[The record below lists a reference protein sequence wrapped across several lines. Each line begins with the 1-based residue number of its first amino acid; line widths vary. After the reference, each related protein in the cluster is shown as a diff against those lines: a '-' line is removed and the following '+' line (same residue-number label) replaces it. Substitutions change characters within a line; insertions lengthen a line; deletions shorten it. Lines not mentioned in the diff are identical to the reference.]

1 MDNEYK
7 VGALCELIAFNGN
20 KNKTKK
26 DKKKKDNIERQFQT
40 ESNLNDLPKNE
51 NAEKSK
57 KRKSKNSNEQSI
69 KKIKKNDKNL
79 LDSSSQIETVDIKSE
94 MINKKMKKSKKTN
107 QINED
112 PNSEAISPTTFE
124 RKIKKKKNKILK
136 NGSTKPNDK
145 TKNIDKNS
153 LVSPQIEAVDLKPKL
168 LVSTNKANQINEK
181 THLEVNES
189 KTFEKKIKKKKDKK
203 SKDNST
209 KPNDKTKKIDK
220 KLSMTKSSDGD
231 IKSSEDYIEKES
243 RTVFVGNVPVNV
255 KMSAIKNLFKKFGEV
270 ETTRLRSVAVKN
282 LDVPKRVSIMKGDF
296 HPQRDTANVYVRF
309 KTIEQAQK
317 ALVLN
322 ATQFEGHTIRV
333 DMALNTNHKQ
343 NMKKGI
349 FIGNLPYNIQED
361 EIWDYFKDCGT
372 ISAVRIVRD
381 NATGVSKGFGYV
393 DFENKESVELAMQIQ
408 GKKVQN
414 REIRVKRIETKK
426 NTNKVF
432 NKKPL
437 PFKRT
442 KPISKSSQN
451 FQGEIMKPKTLK
463 KKQKPTKTDL
473 MRKKIAKKL
482 NA

>member
-7 VGALCELIAFNGN
+7 VGALCELIASSGN
-20 KNKTKK
+20 KKKTKK
-26 DKKKKDNIERQFQT
+26 DKNKENIKCQLQT
-40 ESNLNDLPKNE
+40 ETNLDNLPKNE
-51 NAEKSK
+51 SVEKSK
-57 KRKSKNSNEQSI
+57 KRKSKNLNKQSI
-69 KKIKKNDKNL
+69 KKIKTITNNSPQIEAVDKNSEIINEDTNSGVIASKTFEKKFKNKKDKKFKNNSIKSNNETKKIDENSL
-79 LDSSSQIETVDIKSE
+79 ISPKIEAVDIKPELLVSA
-94 MINKKMKKSKKTN
+94 NQAKLTNKTN

-112 PNSEAISPTTFE
+112 ANSGVFA
-124 RKIKKKKNKILK
+124 
-136 NGSTKPNDK
+136 
-145 TKNIDKNS
+145 
-153 LVSPQIEAVDLKPKL
+153 
-168 LVSTNKANQINEK
+168 
-181 THLEVNES
+181 S
-189 KTFEKKIKKKKDKK
+189 KTFEKKLKKKTNKQTN
-203 SKDNST
+203 DNST

-220 KLSMTKSSDGD
+220 KLSTTNSSV
-231 IKSSEDYIEKES
+231 IKSSEEYTEKES
-243 RTVFVGNVPVNV
+243 RTVFVGNVPVDV
-255 KMSAIKNLFKKFGEV
+255 KMSAIKSLFKQFGEV

-282 LDVPKRVSIMKGDF
+282 LDKPKRVSILKGDF

-333 DMALNTNHKQ
+333 DMALNSGHKQ

-349 FIGNLPYNIQED
+349 FIGNLPYSIQED
-361 EIWDYFKDCGT
+361 EIWDYFKDCGS

-414 REIRVKRIETKK
+414 REIRIKRIETKK

-432 NKKPL
+432 NKNPL

-442 KPISKSSQN
+442 RPMNKSSQN
-451 FQGEIMKPKTLK
+451 FQGETMKPKTQK

>member
-7 VGALCELIAFNGN
+7 VGALCELIASKGN
-20 KNKTKK
+20 KKKTKK
-26 DKKKKDNIERQFQT
+26 DKKAKENIECQLQSDT
-40 ESNLNDLPKNE
+40 NLNDLPKKE

-57 KRKSKNSNEQSI
+57 KRKSKNSNEQST
-69 KKIKKNDKNL
+69 KKIKKNTKISL
-79 LDSSSQIETVDIKSE
+79 VSPQIETVDIKPE
-94 MINKKMKKSKKTN
+94 KIAETNETN

-112 PNSEAISPTTFE
+112 TNS
-124 RKIKKKKNKILK
+124 
-136 NGSTKPNDK
+136 G
-145 TKNIDKNS
+145 
-153 LVSPQIEAVDLKPKL
+153 
-168 LVSTNKANQINEK
+168 
-181 THLEVNES
+181 VNES
-189 KTFEKKIKKKKDKK
+189 KSFEKTIKKKKDKK

-220 KLSMTKSSDGD
+220 KFSTTNSLD
-231 IKSSEDYIEKES
+231 IKSSEDYTEKES

-255 KMSAIKNLFKKFGEV
+255 KMTAVKNLFKQFGEV

-333 DMALNTNHKQ
+333 DMALNTGHKQ

-349 FIGNLPYNIQED
+349 FIGNLPYSIQED
-361 EIWDYFKDCGT
+361 EIWNYFKDCGS

-393 DFENKESVELAMQIQ
+393 DFETKESVELAMQIK

-432 NKKPL
+432 DKKPSL
-437 PFKRT
+437 FKRT
-442 KPISKSSQN
+442 KPIVNRSSQN
-451 FQGEIMKPKTLK
+451 FQGEIIKPKTQK

>member
-7 VGALCELIAFNGN
+7 VGALCELIASNGS
-20 KNKTKK
+20 KKKTKK
-26 DKKKKDNIERQFQT
+26 DKKAKENIECQLQSDT
-40 ESNLNDLPKNE
+40 NLNDLPKNE
-51 NAEKSK
+51 NAEISK
-57 KRKSKNSNEQSI
+57 KRKAKNSNEQSI
-69 KKIKKNDKNL
+69 KKIKKNVKISL
-79 LDSSSQIETVDIKSE
+79 VSPKIKILDIKPE
-94 MINKKMKKSKKTN
+94 KKLETNKTN

-112 PNSEAISPTTFE
+112 TNSGVNELKSFGKKTKKIDNNSVVSP
-124 RKIKKKKNKILK
+124 KIKLLIKPEKIVE
-136 NGSTKPNDK
+136 TDK
-145 TKNIDKNS
+145 T
-153 LVSPQIEAVDLKPKL
+153 
-168 LVSTNKANQINEK
+168 NQINVD
-181 THLEVNES
+181 TNSGVNES
-189 KTFEKKIKKKKDKK
+189 KSFEKKIKKKKDKK

-209 KPNDKTKKIDK
+209 KPNDKTKKNDK
-220 KLSMTKSSDGD
+220 KFSTTNSSD
-231 IKSSEDYIEKES
+231 IKSEDYTEKES

-255 KMSAIKNLFKKFGEV
+255 KMTAIKNLFKQFGEI
-270 ETTRLRSVAVKN
+270 ETSRLRSVAVKN

-333 DMALNTNHKQ
+333 DMALNTGHKQ

-349 FIGNLPYNIQED
+349 FIGNLPYSIQED
-361 EIWDYFKDCGT
+361 EIWDYFKDCGS

-414 REIRVKRIETKK
+414 REIRIKRIETKK

-432 NKKPL
+432 DKKPSL
-437 PFKRT
+437 FKRT
-442 KPISKSSQN
+442 KPIISRSSQN
-451 FQGEIMKPKTLK
+451 FQGEIMKPKTQK